1 MDCPN
6 LDLICWNVRGLN
18 TPARCITV
26 HEMMSQTSCH
36 MACFQETKL
45 AAVDGPLAAYLGGY
59 KHNNFVFKA
68 AAGTRGGIL
77 LLWNDSY
84 LELADIHIRRF
95 SITAVVTLREC
106 STSFVT
112 VVYGPARDVHKPAFL
127 RELRR
132 CKPEVGEKWLVPG
145 DFNLIYR
152 ARDKNNSNLN
162 LRRMRQFRST
172 LSCCEL
178 CEIHL
183 QNRKFTWSNER
194 RQPTLVRL
202 DRVFCNELWD
212 LAFEQHGLQA
222 LSTSI
227 SDHCPLLLS
236 NTTSPRRPRPF
247 RFENFWTKLPGF
259 LDEVRR
265 VWCKPTPHTQP
276 LRILHHKLAETAR
289 HLRKWGRSLMSE
301 NKLKL
306 HMALEVIH
314 RLDIA
319 QESRPLSP

>member
-1 MDCPN
+1 MSFVTGQVCLVVWLHCLPGSAIAVMMECLLFVAMDCPN

-95 SITAVVTLREC
+95 SITAVVL
-106 STSFVT
+106 
-112 VVYGPARDVHKPAFL
+112 
-127 RELRR
+127 
-132 CKPEVGEKWLVPG
+132 G
-145 DFNLIYR
+145 DFNIIYR

-172 LSCCEL
+172 LSRC
-178 CEIHL
+178 
-183 QNRKFTWSNER
+183 
-194 RQPTLVRL
+194 
-202 DRVFCNELWD
+202 DR
-212 LAFEQHGLQA
+212 
-222 LSTSI
+222 
-227 SDHCPLLLS
+227 
-236 NTTSPRRPRPF
+236 
-247 RFENFWTKLPGF
+247 
-259 LDEVRR
+259 
-265 VWCKPTPHTQP
+265 
-276 LRILHHKLAETAR
+276 TA
-289 HLRKWGRSLMSE
+289 
-301 NKLKL
+301 
-306 HMALEVIH
+306 
-314 RLDIA
+314 
-319 QESRPLSP
+319 